1 MKTLTHTP
9 HPPFD
14 AQTLADL
21 LGGKLR
27 GENRSVTMLVPPPQ
41 VREGGVMVADKRE
54 LEELRNH
61 PELHRLGALVVAE
74 GQEAALTCPTITVAQ
89 PRLAFAQLTALFAPP
104 LPVATVDAQTRID
117 PSADLESG
125 VSVGVGAVIGA
136 GVKVGA
142 DTRIGA
148 GCIVG
153 EGCTI
158 GEDCVLH
165 ANVTLYRN
173 VTLGSRVI
181 LHSGAV
187 IGADGFGYAF
197 GPQGALKIHHL
208 GSVVLGD
215 DVEVGAN
222 SCIDRATLGETRIG
236 PRTKIDNLCQ
246 IGHNVVMGSDCVIA
260 GGAAIG
266 GSTVLG
272 RGVFLG
278 GSVAVTDHVKLGD
291 GVRIVGRSSVTKSVP
306 AGEIWAGYPAKPQ
319 RKWVRELYLLGKLDG
334 ILNRLKGTSARGD
347 VRD

>member
-1 MKTLTHTP
+1 MKTSMQTP
-9 HPPFD
+9 RLPFE

-21 LGGKLR
+21 LGGTLH
-27 GENRSVTMLVPPPQ
+27 GENRSVTMLVPPRQ

-54 LEELRNH
+54 LEGLRSH

-74 GQEAALTCPTITVAQ
+74 GQEATFPCPTVTVAQ

-104 LPVATVDAQTRID
+104 LPVATVDARAHID
-117 PSADLESG
+117 PSADLAPG
-125 VSVGVGAVIGA
+125 VSVGAGAVIGA

-142 DTRIGA
+142 GTRIGA
-148 GCIVG
+148 GCVVG
-153 EGCTI
+153 EDCII
-158 GEDCVLH
+158 GEDCLLH

-173 VTLGSRVI
+173 VALGSRVI

-187 IGADGFGYAF
+187 LGADGFGYAF

-208 GSVVLGD
+208 GRVVLED

-222 SCIDRATLGETRIG
+222 SCIDRATLGETHIG
-236 PRTKIDNLCQ
+236 LRTKIDNLCQ
-246 IGHNVVMGSDCVIA
+246 IGHNVVTGSDCVIA

-266 GSTVLG
+266 GSTELG

-306 AGEIWAGYPAKPQ
+306 AGEVWAGYPAKPQ

-334 ILNRLKGTSARGD
+334 ILNRLKGDG
-347 VRD
+347 RD